1 VTSPDQGLSSKRG
14 KSLGTRLKNILVHHQ
29 WQQKKP
35 VRAGGFLKNFTE
47 SYLVG
52 ALKKY
57 AQTCSIVVWYN
68 IFNAI
73 TLFINIAKAQ
83 VQYELVFSKW
93 PTIVKILCGFLTR
106 SPRNSDVLKI
116 HVA

>member
-1 VTSPDQGLSSKRG
+1 M
-14 KSLGTRLKNILVHHQ
+14 
-29 WQQKKP
+29 
-35 VRAGGFLKNFTE
+35 RAGGFKKNFTE

-83 VQYELVFSKW
+83 VQYHTRCQYELVFSKW